1 MHLNYNTT
9 IHLSVEDVEKIIKDF
24 LEKEGFNAI
33 SITFDVKREICG
45 YGPGEHECVNFK
57 GVTARS

>member
-9 IHLSVEDVEKIIKDF
+9 IHLSTKDCEKIIKDF
-24 LEKEGFNAI
+24 LEKEGFIAKSI
-33 SITFDVKREICG
+33 SFDVHKEICG
-45 YGPGEHECVNFK
+45 LGESERECVNFK

>member
-9 IHLSVEDVEKIIKDF
+9 IHLSVADVEKIIKEF
-24 LEKEGFNAI
+24 LEKEGFVAK
-33 SITFDVKREICG
+33 SLSFDVHKEICG
-45 YGPGEHECVNFK
+45 IGPGEHECINFK

>member
-9 IHLSVEDVEKIIKDF
+9 IHLSAEDCEKIIKDF
-24 LEKEGFNAI
+24 LEKEGFDAK
-33 SITFDVKREICG
+33 SLTFDVHKETCG
-45 YGPGEHECVNFK
+45 YGPGEHECINFK